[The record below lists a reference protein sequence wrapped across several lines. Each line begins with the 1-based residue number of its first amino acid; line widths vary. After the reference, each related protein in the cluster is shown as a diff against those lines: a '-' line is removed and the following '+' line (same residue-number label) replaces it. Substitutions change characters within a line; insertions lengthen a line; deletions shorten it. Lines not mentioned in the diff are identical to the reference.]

1 MKKKILVLDDE
12 MSICLLLENFL
23 SKNYEVVSMNN
34 GLDALLWLDDN
45 IPDLIISDI
54 QMEKMDGYEFLTK
67 LRQRGF
73 TNTPCI
79 MLSGKSE
86 SKERIKCY
94 KLGAQD
100 YLTKPFNPEELDEL
114 VKKICSHSL
123 CNRVV
128 KNVPTTI
135 ITQSKDLMN
144 MNPILNILYIGNNP
158 AYFDVIK
165 QHNKWTII
173 TLENSAKVTNYLET
187 QHKPD
192 AIICDYN
199 LPGNNGFSFRL
210 DQK

>member
-1 MKKKILVLDDE
+1 
-12 MSICLLLENFL
+12 
-23 SKNYEVVSMNN
+23 MNN

-73 TNTPCI
+73 TKHTPCI

-114 VKKICSHSL
+114 VKENLFHSL

-135 ITQSKDLMN
+135 ITQSK
-144 MNPILNILYIGNNP
+144 PYE
-158 AYFDVIK
+158 Y
-165 QHNKWTII
+165 
-173 TLENSAKVTNYLET
+173 ESNS
-187 QHKPD
+187 
-192 AIICDYN
+192 
-199 LPGNNGFSFRL
+199 
-210 DQK
+210 